1 MLASKQTEPATA
13 TAASREEEN
22 PNRER
27 ERERERETLTLVA
40 VLFWAAL
47 IDGFATRAIL
57 SQGLCASQPAVDL
70 NILFQRERNVTR
82 TIAGVQFC

>member
-13 TAASREEEN
+13 TAASREGRRKPEQ
-22 PNRER
+22 R

-57 SQGLCASQPAVDL
+57 SQGLCAS
-70 NILFQRERNVTR
+70 
-82 TIAGVQFC
+82 